1 MLIAAIETSE
11 GRLMGYG
18 DYLMSPGQVREFKTV
33 PPRRRSLARRG
44 NMPVYF
50 GMFRYNPHISRT
62 QTLRDDYPCIQL
74 PGVKVKHRK
83 DYFARLV
90 LVEPSL
96 V

>member
-1 MLIAAIETSE
+1 
-11 GRLMGYG
+11 MGYG
-18 DYLMSPGQVREFKTV
+18 EYLMSAGQVREFRTV
-33 PPRRRSLARRG
+33 PPRCRSRVRRE
-44 NMPVYF
+44 NMPGSY
-50 GMFRYNPHISRT
+50 GMFRYNPHMSRT

>member
-11 GRLMGYG
+11 VRLMGYG
-18 DYLMSPGQVREFKTV
+18 EYLMSPGQVREFKTV
-33 PPRRRSLARRG
+33 PPRCRSLVRWEY
-44 NMPVYF
+44 MLVYW
-50 GMFRYNPHISRT
+50 GMFRCNPHMSRT

-74 PGVKVKHRK
+74 SGVKVNHRK